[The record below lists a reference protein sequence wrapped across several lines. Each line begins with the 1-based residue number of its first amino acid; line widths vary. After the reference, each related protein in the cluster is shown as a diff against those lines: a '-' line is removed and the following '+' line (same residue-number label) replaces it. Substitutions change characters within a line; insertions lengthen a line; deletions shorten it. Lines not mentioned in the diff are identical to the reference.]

1 MSITRTQSN
10 HASAAGGG
18 TTLNVSL
25 TGVGVASLV
34 CLSTSYDIGGG
45 GTESVA
51 DDLSANALP
60 INNTSAGGFSQSTAL
75 WYYKNY
81 GGGNRTFSQVLSVS
95 HLNRGIT
102 VAEAAGADTTAPLE
116 GTASNNGTSASPS
129 SGNVSPAPSR
139 PGTYLFG
146 RCEGANQP
154 SSASPASDIF
164 QDSTTFGDTED
175 YTQPAASAIGL
186 TWSMTSGSFQ
196 ALAASF
202 IPADNRPQR
211 RALSHQQRRA
221 A

>member
-1 MSITRTQSN
+1 MGITRTQSN
-10 HASAAGGG
+10 HADAAGSG

-25 TGVGVASLV
+25 SGVASTSLV

-45 GTESVA
+45 GTESVQ
-51 DDLSANALP
+51 DDLTVAATG
-60 INNTSAGGFSQSTAL
+60 INSTSAGGFSQNTAL

-81 GGGNRTFSQVLSVS
+81 GGGNRTFSQVLSVA

-102 VAEAAGADTTAPLE
+102 VVELAGAVTGAPLD
-116 GTASNNGTSASPS
+116 GTASNNGTSASPT
-129 SGNVSPAPSR
+129 SGNLSPAPSIA
-139 PGTYLFG
+139 GTYVFG

-175 YTQPAASAIGL
+175 YVQPTPAAFGL
-186 TWSMTSGSFQ
+186 TWSMSSGSFQ

-202 IPADNRPQR
+202 KPADARPQR
-211 RALSHQQRRA
+211 HALPHNQRRT
-221 A
+221 